1 MLVQPVK
8 LAALLGVLCLCSNG
22 QPACPNP
29 NFLSARTVSLR
40 PSANSHIN
48 VVRQPDGSYSGFEAA
63 NAAPYRVIRATPHF
77 EQQFAACLPHAI
89 PTSKTAGTPAENPP
103 GAASQSQVSFTLP
116 SGNYSVVRF
125 DISPNTVA
133 PTIHFDLFDPQLNL
147 LSETNFTLPGTQTQT
162 FSTLKLADVNGDGKL
177 DLIAISQ
184 AYLSNGNADWT
195 VWVFPGNGDGTF
207 QTPLQQ
213 DLGTFL
219 AASTAMA
226 AGDLNG
232 DGKPDIIVVTAFS
245 VSFALL
251 GNGDG
256 TFRQQSLA
264 LGAPGSDSPSLALAD
279 LNGDGKLDLVR
290 TAGLDGNYVA
300 SVAVQFGN
308 GDATFQPP
316 VFFPVQ
322 ASASGDTF
330 TIAIGDVNGDHIPDI
345 ATSTGAILFGDG
357 HGGYPSRRDYAVQG
371 SGNVLLPAPN
381 VMLADFD
388 GDGITDILIGSGNP
402 VFLSGSPAGSLT
414 VLFGQGAGA
423 FVAAPVSF
431 AGIGG
436 VDFTGQSLAA
446 ADFDDD
452 GIPDLALADRAD
464 GFAAILKGK
473 GNGEFTQ
480 VYKVNFTGGVPVSLA
495 VADFNRDGRPDVAVL
510 RDLVLSSEIQ
520 VFFGNGDGTLSA
532 PLVLS
537 DSATT
542 PGFIGAA
549 DLNGDGIPD
558 LVVSARNNVSI
569 WLGKPGGAFAA
580 PVSYSI
586 QGGYQFTGYSVTLA
600 FGDFNGDGKID
611 IAVPSQAGNLVLLL
625 GHGDGTFSMGSVIP
639 LSFPAGAPPGP
650 FGPVNLV
657 AADFNGDGRLDLAAT
672 GTSAGGALS
681 SAFAILLGNGDGTF
695 QPPSFIPLPAAH
707 IAAAD
712 LNGDRIPD
720 LIATGPDFG
729 TAVLTG
735 NGDGTFAAAQPLSAL
750 PLQSIAIADVNH
762 DGLPD
767 VAGGLLTIGV
777 AAFLNLTTPPPP
789 LTVVPSTTFVPGPL
803 AADSFATAFG
813 HALAD
818 QTARVTVTVTDSAG
832 ASRSAPLFYV
842 SPGQINFL
850 VPAATAAG
858 AATITVDSSTGKFSA
873 PVQIAALAPSLFS
886 VGSGIAAAYVIQ
898 VAPDGTQQTQLVFTS
913 QSGTISPL
921 PIQVNTD
928 SQTFLILFG
937 TGFDAIGSSAV
948 QATVQGVSVP
958 VTYAGPQP
966 QIPGLDQVNLL
977 LPPGLAGQGLSSVVL
992 SVDGLVANTVY
1003 VTIQ

>member
-8 LAALLGVLCLCSNG
+8 LAAFLGVLCACSNG

-29 NFLSARTVSLR
+29 NFLSARTVSLE

-48 VVRQPDGSYSGFEAA
+48 VVRQPDGSYTGFEAA
-63 NAAPYRVIRATPHF
+63 NAPPYRVIRTTPHF
-77 EQQFAACLPHAI
+77 EQQFAACLPHVI
-89 PTSKTAGTPAENPP
+89 PTSKTAGTSAENPP

-116 SGNYSVVRF
+116 SGNYSVARLDV
-125 DISPNTVA
+125 SPNA
-133 PTIHFDLFDPQLNL
+133 LSPTIHFDLFDPQLHL
-147 LSETNFTLPGTQTQT
+147 VSETNFTLPGTQTQT
-162 FSTLKLADVNGDGKL
+162 FSTLKLAGVNGDGKL
-177 DLIAISQ
+177 DLIAVSQ
-184 AYLSNGNADWT
+184 AYLSNGNADFT
-195 VWVFPGNGDGTF
+195 LWVFPGNGDGTF

-213 DLGTFL
+213 DLGISVGANVTL
-219 AASTAMA
+219 AI
-226 AGDLNG
+226 GDLNG
-232 DGKPDIIVVTAFS
+232 DGKPDIVIVTAPHS
-245 VSFALL
+245 VALL

-264 LGAPGSDSPSLALAD
+264 LGALGSGSPGLALAD

-308 GDATFQPP
+308 GDATFQSP
-316 VFFPVQ
+316 VLFPVQ
-322 ASASGDTF
+322 ASASGATF
-330 TIAIGDVNGDHIPDI
+330 TVAIGDLNGDHIPDI
-345 ATSTGAILFGDG
+345 VTSTGTILFGDG
-357 HGGYPSRRDYAVQG
+357 KGGFPTRRDYAVQG
-371 SGNVLLPAPN
+371 SGNALLAAPD

-388 GDGITDILIGSGNP
+388 GDGITDILIGAGNP

-446 ADFDDD
+446 ADFDGD

-537 DSATT
+537 DAATT

-611 IAVPSQAGNLVLLL
+611 IAVPSQAGNIVLLL
-625 GHGDGTFSMGSVIP
+625 GHGDGTFSMGPVIP

-681 SAFAILLGNGDGTF
+681 SAFAILPGNGDGTF
-695 QPPSFIPLPAAH
+695 QPPSFIPLPAAN

-712 LNGDRIPD
+712 LNGDKIPD
-720 LIATGPDFG
+720 LIVTGADFG
-729 TAVLTG
+729 TAVLLG
-735 NGDGTFAAAQPLSAL
+735 NGDGTFAAAQPLSGL
-750 PLQSIAIADVNH
+750 PLQSIAIADLNH

-813 HALAD
+813 HSLTS
-818 QTARVTVTVTDSAG
+818 QTGGVTVTVTDSAG
-832 ASRSAPLFYV
+832 ASRAAPLFYV

-850 VPAATAAG
+850 VPAATAPG
-858 AATITVDSSTGKFSA
+858 AATVTVNSGTGKFSA
-873 PVQIAALAPSLFS
+873 PVQIAALAPSLFT

-898 VAPDGTQQTQLVFTS
+898 VAPDGGQQTQLVFTS
-913 QSGTISPL
+913 QSGTIAPL
-921 PIQVNTD
+921 PIQVNTG
-928 SQTFLILFG
+928 SQVFLILFG
-937 TGFDAIGSSAV
+937 TGFDAIGAGAV

-966 QIPGLDQVNLL
+966 QIPGLDQVNLM
-977 LPPGLAGQGLSSVVL
+977 LPSSLAGQGLSSVVL
-992 SVDGLVANTVY
+992 SIDGLVANTVY